1 MNNDKKGRGGWRG
14 GGRPKKRPN
23 ELQRTRSIR
32 ATDRDWLE
40 IKKIL
45 AVIKN
50 RNHDAGKKVCVFVLS
65 KEEEASVN
73 SFLIQGLIERR
84 RDALSK
90 STAGHL
96 GQAVEV
102 QEEAHQEESYSRSFF
117 AHQKATEKSAYEGDE
132 VAIPADPAVGEDE
145 AMEAFRMFYRLNPVQ
160 AAMMAQAGLDK
171 ERRIAI
177 AKAKREEERKIMD
190 SLEDRIQKA
199 LSAADDVN
207 SALEAA
213 LSSKKL

>member
-1 MNNDKKGRGGWRG
+1 
-14 GGRPKKRPN
+14 
-23 ELQRTRSIR
+23 
-32 ATDRDWLE
+32 
-40 IKKIL
+40 
-45 AVIKN
+45 
-50 RNHDAGKKVCVFVLS
+50 
-65 KEEEASVN
+65 
-73 SFLIQGLIERR
+73 
-84 RDALSK
+84 
-90 STAGHL
+90 
-96 GQAVEV
+96 
-102 QEEAHQEESYSRSFF
+102 
-117 AHQKATEKSAYEGDE
+117 
-132 VAIPADPAVGEDE
+132 
-145 AMEAFRMFYRLNPVQ
+145 MFYRLNPVQ